1 MLDNSL
7 RGEYQRKTTKGLS
20 QSGSCHQHQACTQL
34 TDFRFQEV
42 FHLPSGEP
50 GEHRYSSYQAEGLVA
65 SFREA
70 GKFRHGLPK
79 VALVRLSRHPQ
90 ARKPRHPYC
99 AHQRA
104 ARLGT
109 SWPAP
114 WARSQGNRG
123 LPQLPNHQRNVTA
136 SLTRSQRRRGNRV
149 IRTQR

>member
-1 MLDNSL
+1 MTEAPSSSRKGLLMYQGRNVQVYLLNGGVL

-79 VALVRLSRHPQ
+79 VTLVRLSRHPQ
-90 ARKPRHPYC
+90 ARKPRRIVYG
-99 AHQRA
+99 RYA
-104 ARLGT
+104 A
-109 SWPAP
+109 
-114 WARSQGNRG
+114 
-123 LPQLPNHQRNVTA
+123 A
-136 SLTRSQRRRGNRV
+136 SASA
-149 IRTQR
+149 